1 MTGSRHTAP
10 DSLAKGVYETPI
22 RGIIASHHC
31 AGHHRLGDSLSHPSV
46 ALIIALAVGYLLGA
60 LPLAGRISRLNG
72 VDIFTTGT
80 GLAGASNVMRNV
92 GRVPAAVVMAG
103 DMAKGA
109 LSVMVGH
116 LLGLEGAWLLASPS
130 AAVAGHW
137 KSAFSGFRGGDGMAV
152 LGGITI
158 AVSPVFGTIAVAVGC
173 LVALG
178 GKVLPY
184 TSLLSIVSAYL
195 ALLLLSL
202 TLKYDDAGTSV
213 ILGLGILSWAVLGYA
228 VLGHARRNR
237 AVTWDAQGGPNGLSE
252 AEGVAETDGAAG

>member
-1 MTGSRHTAP
+1 M
-10 DSLAKGVYETPI
+10 
-22 RGIIASHHC
+22 
-31 AGHHRLGDSLSHPSV
+31 GDSLSHPSV
-46 ALIIALAVGYLLGA
+46 GLIVALAVGYLLGA

-92 GRVPAAVVMAG
+92 GKVPAAVVMAG

-137 KSAFSGFRGGDGMAV
+137 KSAFSGFRGGDGLAV
-152 LGGITI
+152 LGGVTI
-158 AVSPVFGTIAVAVGC
+158 AVSPIFGTIAVAVGC

-178 GKVLPY
+178 GRVLPY
-184 TSLLSIVSAYL
+184 TSLFSIVSGYL
-195 ALLLLSL
+195 ALLSL
-202 TLKYDDAGTSV
+202 TLAYDAGAGTSV
-213 ILGLGILSWAVLGYA
+213 ILGLGILSWAVLCYA
-228 VLGHARRNR
+228 VMGHARRNR
-237 AVTWDAQGGPNGLSE
+237 AVTWGAQGDPNGLSE
-252 AEGVAETDGAAG
+252 AEGVAETDGAAR

>member
-1 MTGSRHTAP
+1 MTSGVIGSRHTTP
-10 DSLAKGVYETPI
+10 DSLAKGVYGTPVQ
-22 RGIIASHHC
+22 GIIDLQHC
-31 AGHHRLGDSLSHPSV
+31 TGRHELSDSLSHPSV

-137 KSAFSGFRGGDGMAV
+137 KSAFSGFRGGDGLAV

-158 AVSPVFGTIAVAVGC
+158 AVSPIFGAIAVVVGC

-184 TSLLSIVSAYL
+184 TSLFSIVSGYL
-195 ALLLLSL
+195 ALLSL

-228 VLGHARRNR
+228 VLGHARRNKGGDVGR
-237 AVTWDAQGGPNGLSE
+237 TGGPQRSVRSGGS
-252 AEGVAETDGAAG
+252 G